1 MLHNNLVCKSCLEDL
16 YCLFLGGN
24 IKSYLRHSR
33 DRYGKYTD
41 HRKGKLGDGTHR
53 LTDLQNDMIARW
65 SYLGPYMNRQKT
77 ERFGVSTIVYAM
89 YVCTL
94 IYDIKV
100 KIQ

>member
-1 MLHNNLVCKSCLEDL
+1 M
-16 YCLFLGGN
+16 FLGGN
-24 IKSYLRHSR
+24 IKSYLRHFR

-53 LTDLQNDMIARW
+53 LTDMQKEIIARW
-65 SYLGPYMNRQKT
+65 SYLGPYMNRHKN
-77 ERFGVSTIVYAM
+77 EHIGEHIGVSKIVYAV

-100 KIQ
+100 KYNNLL